1 MGKWGAARANAVLT
15 GNGVHQIDGQEL
27 LQSLK
32 HCVHGGKGNK
42 AVAEQK
48 GQGTKTGKGT
58 QRRAKRVHGKHLVGN
73 PQRNCQAQEGRN
85 EAHQQ
90 HI

>member
-1 MGKWGAARANAVLT
+1 M
-15 GNGVHQIDGQEL
+15 GQEL

-42 AVAEQK
+42 DVAEQK

-58 QRRAKRVHGKHLVGN
+58 QRRESVSTEN
-73 PQRNCQAQEGRN
+73 
-85 EAHQQ
+85 
-90 HI
+90 I